1 MIGAEVKMRLIFSFV
16 ISALLLG
23 CSHQT
28 NSNPQQPAPS
38 QATSWH
44 GRMQDLSKTLSQLWP
59 IVANE
64 QKFSDPANLPVIEK
78 RTAELRSLAHVLNS
92 NTPRPNNDP
101 SMGLVSDLFEEDLDR
116 ALVSLRSGRVQYARR
131 VLLDSTSYCIQ
142 CHTQSDRG
150 AKYPR
155 LDFNTDLS
163 GLNAMEKA
171 EFFAATR
178 QFEPAVKE
186 FETLIS
192 DKNFAKTQPFEWQ
205 RASRSALAITVKVYK
220 DPARTIELIQKMQAN
235 PSTPQFVKDNV
246 QPWLRSANEWKSER
260 APLIQSPYQAINR
273 AEKMIERAQ
282 KNQKDPLDQ
291 SQDITYF
298 RASGLLHEI
307 LGSRGAKDRISTR
320 ALYLAGIAAENTRD
334 LNFWT
339 MHETYYEMC
348 VRRMPHTELARS
360 CFKRLNDSVV
370 QGYSGSAGTQIPGDL
385 KERLSRLSALA
396 EPVASLKPTPSPS
409 PSPTPSTTPNP

>member
-1 MIGAEVKMRLIFSFV
+1 MRLILSALV
-16 ISALLLG
+16 SALLLG
-23 CSHQT
+23 CTHQT
-28 NSNPQQPAPS
+28 NTSAPQAAPAPS
-38 QATSWH
+38 QSTSWH
-44 GRMQDLSKTLSQLWP
+44 SRMQSLSKTLSQLWP

-64 QKFSDPANLPVIEK
+64 QKFADPANLPFIEK

-101 SMGLVSDLFEEDLDR
+101 SMGLVSDLFADDLER

-142 CHTQSDRG
+142 CHTQTDRG

-155 LDFNTDLS
+155 LDMTADLS
-163 GLNAMEKA
+163 GLTSMEKA

-186 FETLIS
+186 FEALITNK
-192 DKNFAKTQPFEWQ
+192 DFAKTQPFEWQ
-205 RASRSALAITVKVYK
+205 RASRSALAIAVKVYK

-235 PSTPQFVKDNV
+235 PSTPLFVKDNV
-246 QPWLRSANEWKSER
+246 QPWLRSATEWKSER

-282 KNQKDPLDQ
+282 KAQKDPLDQ
-291 SQDITYF
+291 SQDIAYF
-298 RASGLLHEI
+298 RASALLHQI

-360 CFKRLNDSVV
+360 CYKRLNDSII
-370 QGYSGSAGTQIPGDL
+370 QGYSGSAGTQIPGDI
-385 KERLSRLSALA
+385 KDRLTTLNALA
-396 EPVASLKPTPSPS
+396 EPVASLSPTPA
-409 PSPTPSTTPNP
+409 PSTTPNP